1 MSALANVLEAE
12 GLATVGISLV
22 RGQAVSGRAPRMLH
36 CEFPLGRPLGRPGDV
51 SFQHRALAAAF
62 ALLTRD
68 DVPVLV
74 DFPERIDDQADAPL
88 ACMIPPHHD
97 PLQHPAA
104 AEVLGLRA
112 AYERT
117 FAATGRTNVRRSGGA
132 DRIAD
137 LVIAFAQIGDGAAL
151 DDIGIEPQA
160 LGAAAL
166 DIRGYYEEAA
176 LSLIDHVPA
185 ARQAESWFYRQT
197 LASAA
202 LRRAQAVLAAA
213 GVSRGIWFSFVPTG
227 QQDTDPAK

>member
-36 CEFPLGRPLGRPGDV
+36 CEFPLGRPLGRPGDA
-51 SFQHRALAAAF
+51 SFQHRVLAAAF
-62 ALLTRD
+62 ALLARD

-74 DFPERIDDQADAPL
+74 DFPERIDDEAGAPL
-88 ACMIPPHHD
+88 ACMLPPHHD
-97 PLQHPAA
+97 PSQHPAA
-104 AEVLGLRA
+104 AEVMGLRA

-117 FAATGRTNVRRSGGA
+117 FAVTSRTNVCRSGGA
-132 DRIAD
+132 DRVAD
-137 LVIAFAQIGDGAAL
+137 LVMAFVRLGDGAPL
-151 DDIGIEPQA
+151 DDVGIEPKA

-197 LASAA
+197 LAGAA

-227 QQDTDPAK
+227 QQVTDPAK